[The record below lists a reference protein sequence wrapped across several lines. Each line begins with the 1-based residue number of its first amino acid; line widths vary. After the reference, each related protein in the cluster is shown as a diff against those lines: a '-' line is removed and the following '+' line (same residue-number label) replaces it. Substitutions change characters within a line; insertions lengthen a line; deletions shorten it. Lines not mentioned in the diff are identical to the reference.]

1 MKAGLNVMDE
11 ARNSN
16 SEPTGHVTM
25 VVERA
30 KRRAPFVPESLLRA
44 VVTFRE
50 IVVETFRGFAADR
63 GADLAGS
70 LAFTTLLTAVPLLAT
85 FSLFLAAFF
94 KEKND
99 QVLELVNRILPYHTV
114 QLTESLRDFVAE
126 STAISG
132 IGLVVLIVAS
142 VRLIFIVEATFNAVW
157 GAPKRRAWFQRI
169 AIYSFALF
177 SLALLVGAIGSGIQI
192 LRKFSLLETVLVSPV
207 AETFFPF
214 AAEFAV
220 LTLLYR
226 YLPNAYVRLT
236 SAGLA
241 GATIAVLLELLR
253 VVFGKYVAMLSRMNL
268 ITGSLSFLMFALI
281 SVFLVW
287 VLILLGVEL
296 THVLQTK
303 IGKSRRRGRVP
314 AGRAENAIRMLLR
327 LAEGGIHRFRDLY
340 HDQEASSVEAEKIL
354 ECLRDAKIVDGDGA
368 RGFVLAEPPD
378 KITVARVVDAISPNL
393 YTITPEEDDRV
404 VQTLQP
410 LFARLDA
417 ERRAL
422 LGATLS
428 DLKS

>member
-1 MKAGLNVMDE
+1 MVEVNDGNAE
-11 ARNSN
+11 A
-16 SEPTGHVTM
+16 TGRVTM
-25 VVERA
+25 AVERA
-30 KRRAPFVPESLLRA
+30 KKRVPLIPESLLRV
-44 VVTFRE
+44 VVTLRE
-50 IVVETFRGFAADR
+50 VVVETFRGFAADR

-70 LAFTTLLTAVPLLAT
+70 LAFTSLLTAVPLLAT

-99 QVLELVNRILPYHTV
+99 QVLEMVNRILPYHTAK
-114 QLTESLRDFVAE
+114 LTESLREFVAE

-132 IGLVVLIVAS
+132 IGLITLIVAS

-177 SLALLVGAIGSGIQI
+177 SLALLLGAIGSSAHI
-192 LRKFSLLETVLVSPV
+192 LRRFSLLETVLVSPF

-226 YLPNAYVRLT
+226 YLPNAYVRWS

-241 GATIAVLLELLR
+241 GLVIAVLLEVLR
-253 VVFGKYVAMLSRMNL
+253 SVFGKYVAMLSQMNL
-268 ITGSLSFLMFALI
+268 ITGSLSLLMFALI

-303 IGKSRRRGRVP
+303 LAKGARRGHLS

-327 LAEGGIHRFRDLY
+327 LSEGGIHRFRELY
-340 HDQEASSVEAEKIL
+340 HHQESSSVEAEKIL
-354 ECLRDAKIVDGDGA
+354 ECLRDANIVAGDGA
-368 RGFVLAEPPD
+368 RGFALAQPPE
-378 KITVARVVDAISPNL
+378 KITVARVVEAISPNL
-393 YTITPEEDDRV
+393 YTIAPEENDRV
-404 VQTLQP
+404 VQVLQP
-410 LFARLDA
+410 LFDRLDA

-422 LGATLS
+422 LGTTLA
-428 DLKS
+428 DLKR

>member
-1 MKAGLNVMDE
+1 
-11 ARNSN
+11 
-16 SEPTGHVTM
+16 M
-25 VVERA
+25 VVQRA
-30 KRRAPFVPESLLRA
+30 KSRAPLVPASLLRA
-44 VVTFRE
+44 VVTLRE
-50 IVVETFRGFAADR
+50 VVVETFRGFNADR

-99 QVLELVNRILPYHTV
+99 QVLEMVNRILPYHTV

-132 IGLVVLIVAS
+132 IGLILLIVAS

-157 GAPKRRAWFQRI
+157 GAPKRRAWFQRL

-177 SLALLVGAIGSGIQI
+177 SLALLLGAIGSGVQI
-192 LRKFSLLETVLVSPV
+192 LRRFSMLESVLVSPF

-214 AAEFAV
+214 AAEFTV
-220 LTLLYR
+220 LTLLYH
-226 YLPNAYVRLT
+226 YLPNAYVRWT

-241 GATIAVLLELLR
+241 GAAIAVLLELLR
-253 VVFGKYVAMLSRMNL
+253 TVFAKYVAMLSRMNL

-287 VLILLGVEL
+287 VLILMGVEL
-296 THVLQTK
+296 THVLQTQ
-303 IGKSRRRGRVP
+303 IGRGRRRGRVA

-327 LAEGGIHRFRDLY
+327 LAEGGIHRLRELY
-340 HDQEASSVEAEKIL
+340 HEQEGSSVEAEKIL
-354 ECLRDAKIVDGDGA
+354 ERLRDAGLVDGDGA
-368 RGFVLAEPPD
+368 RGFALALPAE
-378 KITVARVVDAISPNL
+378 KITVARVVEAISPNL

-404 VQTLQP
+404 VQVLQP
-410 LFARLDA
+410 LFARLDS

-428 DLKS
+428 DLKR

>member
-1 MKAGLNVMDE
+1 MSEAGESGDAKGRITV
-11 ARNSN
+11 
-16 SEPTGHVTM
+16 

-30 KRRAPFVPESLLRA
+30 KRRAPIVPDALLRIF
-44 VVTFRE
+44 VTVRE
-50 IVVETFRGFAADR
+50 VVVETFRGFAADR

-99 QVLELVNRILPYHTV
+99 QVLEMVNRILPYHTAK
-114 QLTESLRDFVAE
+114 LTESLREFVAE

-132 IGLVVLIVAS
+132 IGLITLIVAS

-177 SLALLVGAIGSGIQI
+177 SLALLMGAIGSGVQG
-192 LRKFSLLETVLVSPV
+192 LRRFSLLETVLVSPF
-207 AETFFPF
+207 AETVFPF

-220 LTLLYR
+220 LTLLYH
-226 YLPNAYVRLT
+226 YLPNAYVRWT
-236 SAGLA
+236 SAALA
-241 GATIAVLLELLR
+241 GGITACLLELLR
-253 VVFGKYVAMLSRMNL
+253 TVFGKYVAMLSSMNL
-268 ITGSLSFLMFALI
+268 ITGSLSLLLFALL

-314 AGRAENAIRMLLR
+314 AGRAENAIRMLLK
-327 LAEGGIHRFRDLY
+327 LAEGGIHRLRELY
-340 HDQEASSVEAEKIL
+340 HHQEGSSVEAEKIL
-354 ECLRDAKIVDGDGA
+354 DCLRDAGLVSGDTA
-368 RGFVLAEPPD
+368 RGFALAAPAD
-378 KITVARVVDAISPNL
+378 HISVGQVVDAVSPNL
-393 YTITPEEDDRV
+393 YTITPEEDDKV
-404 VQTLQP
+404 VQVLQP
-410 LFARLDA
+410 LFARLDS
-417 ERRAL
+417 ERRSL
-422 LGATLS
+422 LNQTLA
-428 DLKS
+428 DLKA

>member
-1 MKAGLNVMDE
+1 MNEAGESGD
-11 ARNSN
+11 AKGRI
-16 SEPTGHVTM
+16 T
-25 VVERA
+25 VVLERA
-30 KRRAPFVPESLLRA
+30 KRRAPIVPEGLLRA
-44 VVTFRE
+44 FVTARE
-50 IVVETFRGFAADR
+50 VVVETFRGFAADR
-63 GADLAGS
+63 GVDLAGS

-99 QVLELVNRILPYHTV
+99 QILEMVNRILPYHTAK
-114 QLTESLRDFVAE
+114 LTESLREFVAE

-132 IGLVVLIVAS
+132 IGLVILIVAS

-177 SLALLVGAIGSGIQI
+177 SLALLVGAIGSGVQL
-192 LRKFSLLETVLVSPV
+192 LRRFSLLETVLVSPF
-207 AETFFPF
+207 AETIFPF

-220 LTLLYR
+220 LTLLYH
-226 YLPNAYVRLT
+226 YLPNAYVRWT
-236 SAGLA
+236 SAALA
-241 GATIAVLLELLR
+241 GGITAVLLELLR
-253 VVFGKYVAMLSRMNL
+253 IVFGKYVAMLSRMNL
-268 ITGSLSFLMFALI
+268 ITGSLSLLMFALI

-303 IGKSRRRGRVP
+303 VGRSRRRGRVP

-327 LAEGGIHRFRDLY
+327 LAEGGFHRLRELY
-340 HDQEASSVEAEKIL
+340 HDQEGSSVEAERIL
-354 ECLRDAKIVDGDGA
+354 DCLRDAGIVEGDAA
-368 RGFVLAEPPD
+368 RGFALAAPAE
-378 KITVARVVDAISPNL
+378 KISVAQIVDAISPNL
-393 YTITPEEDDRV
+393 YAITPEEDDKV
-404 VQTLQP
+404 VQVLQP
-410 LFARLDA
+410 LFARLDS

-422 LGATLS
+422 LGATLA

>member
-1 MKAGLNVMDE
+1 MTNGPGERGAG
-11 ARNSN
+11 
-16 SEPTGHVTM
+16 EPKGRVTM
-25 VVERA
+25 VVERV
-30 KRRAPFVPESLLRA
+30 KTRAPLVPESLLRV
-44 VVTFRE
+44 VVTLRE
-50 IVVETFRGFAADR
+50 ILVETFRGFTADR
-63 GADLAGS
+63 GVDLAGS

-99 QVLELVNRILPYHTV
+99 QVLEMVNRILPYHTA
-114 QLTESLRDFVAE
+114 QLTESLREFVAE

-177 SLALLVGAIGSGIQI
+177 SLALLVGAIGSGAQI
-192 LRKFSLLETVLVSPV
+192 LRKFSLLESVLVSPF

-220 LTLLYR
+220 LTLLYH
-226 YLPNAYVRLT
+226 YLPNAYVRWST
-236 SAGLA
+236 AGLA
-241 GATIAVLLELLR
+241 GFVIALLLEVLR
-253 VVFGKYVAMLSRMNL
+253 TVFGRYVAMLSRMNL
-268 ITGSLSFLMFALI
+268 ITGSLSLLMFALI

-287 VLILLGVEL
+287 VLILMGVEL

-303 IGKSRRRGRVP
+303 MAKGRRRGKVP
-314 AGRAENAIRMLLR
+314 AGSAENAVRMLLR

-340 HDQEASSVEAEKIL
+340 HDQEGSSVEAEKIL
-354 ECLRDAKIVDGDGA
+354 ECLRDARIVDGDGA
-368 RGFVLAEPPD
+368 RGFALAKPAD
-378 KITVARVVDAISPNL
+378 KISVAQVVEAISPNL

-404 VQTLQP
+404 VQVLTP

-422 LGATLS
+422 LDATLA
-428 DLKS
+428 DLKR

>member
-1 MKAGLNVMDE
+1 MNEAGESGD
-11 ARNSN
+11 AKGRI
-16 SEPTGHVTM
+16 T
-25 VVERA
+25 VVLERA
-30 KRRAPFVPESLLRA
+30 KRRAPIVPEGLLRA
-44 VVTFRE
+44 FVTARE
-50 IVVETFRGFAADR
+50 VVVETFRGFAADR

-99 QVLELVNRILPYHTV
+99 QILEMVNRILPYHTAK
-114 QLTESLRDFVAE
+114 LTESLREFVAE

-132 IGLVVLIVAS
+132 IGLVILIVAS

-177 SLALLVGAIGSGIQI
+177 SLALLVGAIGSGVQI
-192 LRKFSLLETVLVSPV
+192 LRRFSLLETVLVSPF
-207 AETFFPF
+207 AETIFPF

-220 LTLLYR
+220 LTLLYH
-226 YLPNAYVRLT
+226 YLPNAYVRWT
-236 SAGLA
+236 SAALA
-241 GATIAVLLELLR
+241 GGITAVLLELLR
-253 VVFGKYVAMLSRMNL
+253 IVFGKYVAMLSRMNL
-268 ITGSLSFLMFALI
+268 ITGSLSLLLFVLL

-303 IGKSRRRGRVP
+303 IGRSRRRGRVP

-327 LAEGGIHRFRDLY
+327 LAEGGFHRLRELY
-340 HDQEASSVEAEKIL
+340 HDQEGSSVEAERIL
-354 ECLRDAKIVDGDGA
+354 DCLRDAGIVEGDAA
-368 RGFVLAEPPD
+368 RGFALAQPAE
-378 KITVARVVDAISPNL
+378 KISVAQIVEAISPNL
-393 YTITPEEDDRV
+393 YTITPEGDDKV
-404 VQTLQP
+404 VHVLEP
-410 LFARLDA
+410 LFARLDS

-422 LGATLS
+422 LDRTLA